1 MIAKFLNANCACQTF
16 DPDLLKAKL
25 DSDEVLKG

>member
-1 MIAKFLNANCACQTF
+1 MIAKFLNANCACQNF